1 MTKNKVS
8 SIRILLTLSG
18 LTFLGP
24 FALDAF
30 LPAIK
35 GAAQDLNTT
44 EGQIMISWG
53 MLAVGSGLGQ
63 IFYGPISDKVGRKPV
78 IIFGLTLYIITSA
91 ISATVTSV
99 EPLFF
104 LITLVTITSLP
115 FTVWLVKT
123 PPFLRIR

>member
-1 MTKNKVS
+1 MTTAKPS

-35 GAAQDLNTT
+35 DAARDLNTT

-63 IFYGPISDKVGRKPV
+63 IFYGPISDKYGRKPI
-78 IIFGLTLYIITSA
+78 IIFGLLLNWFNCLLIGA
-91 ISATVTSV
+91 PPISTQQSIFI
-99 EPLFF
+99 FF
-104 LITLVTITSLP
+104 LIKEL
-115 FTVWLVKT
+115 KT
-123 PPFLRIR
+123 DPI